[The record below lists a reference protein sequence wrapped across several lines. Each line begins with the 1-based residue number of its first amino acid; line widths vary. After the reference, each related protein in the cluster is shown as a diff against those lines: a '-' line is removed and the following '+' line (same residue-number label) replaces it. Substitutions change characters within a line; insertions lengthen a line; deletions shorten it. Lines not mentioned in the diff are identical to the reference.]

1 MPKRFR
7 GLQIGGDVIF
17 DTVSD
22 KGFPRLDWEKIFDE
36 MPDAVAI
43 MDEHHRFEW
52 VNRAMAAFLGRPRGD
67 IIGRTCHKLVL
78 DSAKPPD
85 FCLLQKLKATRRRE
99 TIEIEIPDRG
109 LWIRVAGDPLFDGD
123 GKVVGAIHYLSDITQ
138 AKRAQEML
146 SHDQEMAGRLLSL
159 MNNIPGIVY
168 RGLRDWSLSFIGFD
182 VERITGYTSEEF
194 INGRAKWRDLIHP
207 DDLQHVKDL
216 FREAV
221 RRGDKILRVE
231 YRAVHRDGT
240 VRWLSDRRQ
249 LLYDDQ
255 ENFAYVD
262 GLLLDVTAQKN
273 AEEEFRET
281 FAKLHALIDAS
292 PLPILALS
300 PDGTVTLWNPAAE
313 RVFGWTLDETLGKF
327 LPFVPEDKLDEF
339 CMLRERVM
347 KGDGF
352 SGVEITRRKKDG
364 SPIEISLSTAP
375 LRDNRGSITGIMAV
389 VEDITGRKQAKE
401 QLFESRQML
410 QLVLDNIPQRIFWK
424 DRNLTY
430 LGCNRPFAEDSGLTV
445 PASLVGKTDFEM
457 SWRETAGLYRADDAQ
472 VMETGEPK
480 LNYEEPQNRPDG
492 SMLWL
497 RTSKVPLHDADGR
510 VKGVLGMY
518 EDITERKQIESALKS
533 SEEQLRQ
540 SQKMEAIGRL
550 AGGVAH
556 DFNNLL
562 TAIRGYSDL
571 LLLRLDANS
580 PTRREVEEIHKAA
593 ERAASLTQQ
602 LLAFSRKQ
610 VLQPKS
616 MDLNAVVSGMDKMLR
631 RLIGEDIDLVTI
643 LTPDLWNVLV
653 DPSQVEQVIMNLLV
667 NARDAMPKGGKVTIE
682 TANVELDHPYARRH
696 PVVKPGE
703 YVLLAVSDT
712 GTGMDEETQIH
723 LFEPFYTTKERG
735 KGTGLGLS
743 TVYGIV
749 KQSSGYVWAYSEVGK
764 GTAFK
769 VYFPRYGDK
778 ASKAKDLASSNASL
792 RGGETVLL
800 VEDDEGVRSFVLQL
814 LTMNGYRVLTAG
826 NGDEALETAG
836 RHRGPVHLLLTDVV
850 MPKMGG
856 RELAKSLEGRLPG
869 IKAMYMSG
877 YTDDAI
883 VRHGVL
889 DPGIPFL
896 QKPFT
901 PERLLRKVR
910 EVLAGDAGRLDRGL
924 P

>member
-1 MPKRFR
+1 MTP
-7 GLQIGGDVIF
+7 
-17 DTVSD
+17 T
-22 KGFPRLDWEKIFDE
+22 
-36 MPDAVAI
+36 
-43 MDEHHRFEW
+43 
-52 VNRAMAAFLGRPRGD
+52 AA
-67 IIGRTCHKLVL
+67 
-78 DSAKPPD
+78 S
-85 FCLLQKLKATRRRE
+85 
-99 TIEIEIPDRG
+99 
-109 LWIRVAGDPLFDGD
+109 
-123 GKVVGAIHYLSDITQ
+123 
-138 AKRAQEML
+138 
-146 SHDQEMAGRLLSL
+146 
-159 MNNIPGIVY
+159 
-168 RGLRDWSLSFIGFD
+168 
-182 VERITGYTSEEF
+182 
-194 INGRAKWRDLIHP
+194 
-207 DDLQHVKDL
+207 
-216 FREAV
+216 
-221 RRGDKILRVE
+221 
-231 YRAVHRDGT
+231 
-240 VRWLSDRRQ
+240 
-249 LLYDDQ
+249 
-255 ENFAYVD
+255 
-262 GLLLDVTAQKN
+262 
-273 AEEEFRET
+273 
-281 FAKLHALIDAS
+281 
-292 PLPILALS
+292 
-300 PDGTVTLWNPAAE
+300 
-313 RVFGWTLDETLGKF
+313 
-327 LPFVPEDKLDEF
+327 
-339 CMLRERVM
+339 
-347 KGDGF
+347 
-352 SGVEITRRKKDG
+352 
-364 SPIEISLSTAP
+364 
-375 LRDNRGSITGIMAV
+375 
-389 VEDITGRKQAKE
+389 
-401 QLFESRQML
+401 
-410 QLVLDNIPQRIFWK
+410 
-424 DRNLTY
+424 
-430 LGCNRPFAEDSGLTV
+430 
-445 PASLVGKTDFEM
+445 
-457 SWRETAGLYRADDAQ
+457 
-472 VMETGEPK
+472 
-480 LNYEEPQNRPDG
+480 
-492 SMLWL
+492 
-497 RTSKVPLHDADGR
+497 R

>member
-1 MPKRFR
+1 
-7 GLQIGGDVIF
+7 
-17 DTVSD
+17 
-22 KGFPRLDWEKIFDE
+22 
-36 MPDAVAI
+36 
-43 MDEHHRFEW
+43 
-52 VNRAMAAFLGRPRGD
+52 
-67 IIGRTCHKLVL
+67 
-78 DSAKPPD
+78 
-85 FCLLQKLKATRRRE
+85 
-99 TIEIEIPDRG
+99 
-109 LWIRVAGDPLFDGD
+109 
-123 GKVVGAIHYLSDITQ
+123 
-138 AKRAQEML
+138 
-146 SHDQEMAGRLLSL
+146 
-159 MNNIPGIVY
+159 
-168 RGLRDWSLSFIGFD
+168 
-182 VERITGYTSEEF
+182 
-194 INGRAKWRDLIHP
+194 
-207 DDLQHVKDL
+207 
-216 FREAV
+216 
-221 RRGDKILRVE
+221 
-231 YRAVHRDGT
+231 
-240 VRWLSDRRQ
+240 
-249 LLYDDQ
+249 
-255 ENFAYVD
+255 
-262 GLLLDVTAQKN
+262 
-273 AEEEFRET
+273 
-281 FAKLHALIDAS
+281 
-292 PLPILALS
+292 
-300 PDGTVTLWNPAAE
+300 
-313 RVFGWTLDETLGKF
+313 
-327 LPFVPEDKLDEF
+327 
-339 CMLRERVM
+339 M

-375 LRDNRGSITGIMAV
+375 LRDNLGSITGIMAV
-389 VEDITGRKQAKE
+389 VEDITGRKQAKK

-424 DRNLTY
+424 DRNLNY
-430 LGCNRPFAEDSGLTV
+430 LGCNRPFAEDSGLAA

-457 SWRETAGLYRADDAQ
+457 YWRETAGLYRADDVQ

-510 VKGVLGMY
+510 VEGVLGIY

-631 RLIGEDIDLVTI
+631 RLIGEDVDLVTI

-682 TANVELDHPYARRH
+682 TANVELDHQYARRH

-703 YVLLAVSDT
+703 YVLLAISDT
-712 GTGMDEETQIH
+712 GTGMDEETKKH
-723 LFEPFYTTKERG
+723 LFEPFFTTKERG

-749 KQSSGYVWAYSEVGK
+749 KQSGGYVWAYSEVGK

-778 ASKAKDLASSNASL
+778 ASEAKDLASSNASL

-826 NGDEALETAG
+826 NGEEALETAG

-869 IKAMYMSG
+869 IKALYMSG

-910 EVLAGDAGRLDRGL
+910 EVLAGDAERLDRGL